1 MGGVHSGLGRGM
13 QTAGRSMHMGSEE
26 KLAVGSQPLGLGDQ
40 GGGLIG
46 AWLLA
51 EHRHGSQQV
60 SEA

>member
-1 MGGVHSGLGRGM
+1 M
-13 QTAGRSMHMGSEE
+13 QRAGRSMHMGSEE